1 MLRVHWDLHVSIA
14 LCIIQEYILNEIA
27 NSKRLAVMWHQRA
40 LNIIEIEL
48 PVETGV
54 KTAHNIKLVGNKV
67 SNANSEVNM
76 QLKQ

>member
-1 MLRVHWDLHVSIA
+1 MLRVHWDLNVSIA

-27 NSKRLAVMWHQRA
+27 NSKRLVVMWHQRA
-40 LNIIEIEL
+40 LNVKIEL
-48 PVETGV
+48 LVETVV